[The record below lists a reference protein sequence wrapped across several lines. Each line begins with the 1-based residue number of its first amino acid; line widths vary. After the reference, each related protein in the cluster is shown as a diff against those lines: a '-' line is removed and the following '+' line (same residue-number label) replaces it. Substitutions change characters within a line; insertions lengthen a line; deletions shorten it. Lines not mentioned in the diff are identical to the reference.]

1 MTPTLPKFL
10 SGSALCA
17 LLKYGMRSGVNIK
30 GCLKEIGDGCAFGP
44 PEFDIHM
51 TSFFNARSIDYF
63 DTEIYY

>member
-1 MTPTLPKFL
+1 MIPTLPKF
-10 SGSALCA
+10 SAVSA
-17 LLKYGMRSGVNIK
+17 LLKYGMRPGVNIK

>member
-1 MTPTLPKFL
+1 
-10 SGSALCA
+10 
-17 LLKYGMRSGVNIK
+17 MRSGVNIK

-63 DTEIYY
+63 ETEIYY